1 MKKTGSFIVLVSK
14 ILAFKIRLLLRF
26 RYKISIKGSENLQN
40 NSPVLFLPNHQ
51 ALIDPVIL
59 LSQIHRFSTA
69 TPVMSEKY
77 FNMPVAKWYFK
88 RLGAVRV
95 SDLDRGSRDTN
106 VLKLITR
113 SVLKGLRHN
122 NNIVIYPSGQIAG
135 QGYEK
140 IFNKKSAFHIVGKI
154 PENVQIVGVRISGLW
169 GSMFSKAK
177 SGKSPNFFVQLL
189 KGFFY
194 VLANLLFFLPKRS
207 VSIEFEDITQIA
219 KEKVLLGQKPFN
231 TFLEDFYNLHGEE
244 KVLFLKHIFYL
255 PQIKRKVA
263 ERITGSAE
271 DVNDLALPTDAETI
285 PEDTLEKVKGIVAS
299 VLNID
304 PDQIVLNSNLVL
316 DLGADSLNI
325 VEIVSELE
333 NQFKGFS
340 SPEINGIKTIGDLCL
355 VVLGQFSTSSDLKP
369 CYLDPNLSRS
379 GFIHVDPEKNILWQF
394 LDTFTTNQKEYF
406 VYDAMLGSTNR
417 KTFLLKAAVV
427 AELIK
432 KKVKGQHVGIML
444 PALQSTTLLVIAT
457 YLAGKIP
464 VMLNWTVGKK
474 VLEHCTETAGVEVIL
489 SADGFIKKIEEQLPE
504 SIKSKLILLEKEIPK
519 IGIASK
525 IKGLLVS
532 KFPKLLLNYKHIN
545 DTAVILFTSGS
556 EALPKAVPLTHHNIT
571 SDLHGT
577 FELMKIENKT
587 IFLGFL
593 PPFHSFGF
601 TALTAFPLVSGIRV
615 AYTPNPTDAREVL
628 KILKHTKSNLLV
640 GTPGFLKMLM
650 AVGSA
655 YYFKSV
661 RYVISGAEA
670 MPLVLKEL
678 FDSLTTDAK
687 LLEGYGITECA
698 PILSANPV
706 DKQKMNSV
714 GKFIPG
720 LEHLIIDLATGKQ
733 VLPGEAGMIY
743 VRGKN
748 VFHGYLGEETLNP
761 FEEINGKT
769 YYKTGDLGYVDDDGY
784 LFITGRLKRFIKI
797 AGEMISLP
805 FIEKILLEKYSGE
818 EKQVLAVE
826 GSDKTTPAQI
836 VVFTTLHINLD
847 EINNYLLKNGVAP
860 IAKIRQIIEMDEIP
874 VLGTGKT
881 DYKVLRKML
890 EE

>member
-1 MKKTGSFIVLVSK
+1 M
-14 ILAFKIRLLLRF
+14 LAFKIRLLLRF
-26 RYKISIKGSENLQN
+26 RYKISIKGSEILQN

-51 ALIDPVIL
+51 ALIDPIIL
-59 LSQIHRFSTA
+59 LSHIYRFSTA
-69 TPVMSEKY
+69 IPVVSEKY
-77 FNMPVAKWYFK
+77 FNMPVVKWYFK

-95 SDLDRGSRDTN
+95 SDLETGSRDTQ
-106 VLKLITR
+106 VLKSITR
-113 SVLKGLRHN
+113 SVFKGFRRN
-122 NNIVIYPSGQIAG
+122 KNIVIYPSGQIAG

-140 IFNKKSAFHIVGKI
+140 IFNKKSAYHIVRTI
-154 PENVQIVGVRISGLW
+154 PEGVQIIGVRITGLW
-169 GSMFSKAK
+169 GSMWSKAK
-177 SGKSPNFFVQLL
+177 TGKSPNFFVQLL
-189 KGFFY
+189 KGIFY
-194 VLANLLFFLPKRS
+194 VLANLLFFLPKRI
-207 VSIEFEDITQIA
+207 VSIEFEDLTSIA
-219 KEKVLLGQKPFN
+219 KEKVILGQKPFN
-231 TFLEDFYNLHGEE
+231 SFLEDFYNLHGEE
-244 KVLFLKHIFYL
+244 SVLFLKHIFYL
-255 PQIKRKVA
+255 PQSKRKVA
-263 ERITGSAE
+263 ERISGSAE
-271 DVNDLALPTDAETI
+271 EVHDLALPTDAESI
-285 PEDTLEKVKGIVAS
+285 PEDTLEKVKSIVSS

-304 PDQIVLNSNLVL
+304 PDQLSLNSNLVS

-325 VEIVSELE
+325 VEIIFELE
-333 NQFKGFS
+333 NRFKGFS
-340 SPEINGIKTIGDLCL
+340 SPEINEIKTIGDLCL
-355 VVLGQFSTSSDLKP
+355 MVLGQFSTSSDLKP
-369 CYLDPNLSRS
+369 SYLDPTLSRE
-379 GFIHVDPEKNILWQF
+379 GYIHVDPEKNILWQF

-406 VYDAMLGSTNR
+406 VYDAMVGSTSR

-427 AELIK
+427 SELIK

-444 PALQSTTLLVIAT
+444 PALQSTTLLIIAT
-457 YLAGKIP
+457 YMAGKIP

-474 VLEHCTETAGVEVIL
+474 VLEHCTETAGAEVII

-504 SIKSKLILLEKEIPK
+504 SIKSKLLLLEKEIPK
-519 IGIASK
+519 ISITSK
-525 IKGLLVS
+525 IKGLIVS
-532 KFPKLLLNYKHIN
+532 KFPKLFLNYKHIN
-545 DTAVILFTSGS
+545 NTAVILFTSGS
-556 EALPKAVPLTHHNIT
+556 EALPKAVPLTHLNIT

-577 FELMKIENKT
+577 FELIRIENKT

-601 TALTAFPLVSGIRV
+601 TALAALPLVSGIRV

-628 KILKHTKSNLLV
+628 KILKHTRSNLLV

-655 YYFKSV
+655 YYFKSI

-678 FDSLTTDAK
+678 FDSLTTEAK

-720 LEHLIIDLATGKQ
+720 VEHLIIDLGTGKQ
-733 VLPGEAGMIY
+733 VQPGHAGMIY
-743 VRGKN
+743 VQGKN
-748 VFHGYLGEETLNP
+748 VFHGYLGEETINP
-761 FEEINGKT
+761 FEEINGNT
-769 YYKTGDLGYVDDDGY
+769 YYKTGDLGYLDEDGY

-805 FIEKILLEKYSGE
+805 FIEKILLEKYGDQ

-826 GSDKTTPAQI
+826 GSDKKTPAQI
-836 VVFTTLHINLD
+836 VLFTTLPINLD

-860 IAKIRQIIEMDEIP
+860 IARIKRIIELDEIP